1 MKSKGFTI
9 VETIV
14 SIIILGIIA
23 TTVATLI
30 LLSNSAS
37 TKSHNKILATNLCNN
52 STEIFRTIKDVDSL
66 SDYSTE
72 FKNTM
77 LTVLGYSLTEEVNE
91 KFTLFLDDKLLQTG
105 AENKKILCTFV
116 FSKSNDLITLSI
128 TVHFDNG
135 EQYFANCY
143 AII

>member
-52 STEIFRTIKDVDSL
+52 FTEIFRTIKDVDSL

-72 FKNTM
+72 FKDTM
-77 LTVLGYSLTEEVNE
+77 LTVLGYSLTEELNE
-91 KFTLFLDDKLLQTG
+91 KFTLFLDDKLLQSDAT
-105 AENKKILCTFV
+105 NKKILCTFV

-128 TVHFDNG
+128 TVRFDND